1 MTGFTAVVSG
11 PTTVTARGAVRAA
24 AERVLGRLWIDQVP
38 VRLASED
45 AGLWPSATAAAADG
59 RALCWPG
66 QPGPARA
73 LLERIAELRAR
84 ARAAGLTEVVLVGAG
99 PAVRAAALVADAPL
113 TVLDGPEP
121 GPPARLAA
129 DRDRLSRTLVVL
141 AGPDPAGGA
150 LYRALR
156 RMLAGLGLSP
166 DELAARFVAVAEP
179 GGAAAELAVEAGHA
193 LVEAPAATA
202 FGALSPYALVPAGLA
217 GADLAGLLDRAAA
230 VLPALTRPENN
241 PGLVLGAIL
250 GGCARAG
257 RTTVVLGGYP
267 AASADPAPESSPQLA
282 DWIAALL
289 AEACGGL
296 LLPLVQRG
304 GLPVRP
310 SGDVFLVTLDGR
322 PRQDDA
328 TVSGPLPEQLVVWEY
343 AAAVAAYLLGADPL
357 GPPRHERPAEGA
369 GAGVGAA
376 VGAGAGSDDGRTED
390 GPPVFV
396 EGDPGQGVEVHTA
409 DPALAAASDLA
420 GLLAAVADRVAGN
433 EHLAVAAF
441 LDPDEVRGEGAQVR
455 RLAGLLAARCARPVT
470 ITWGCRYPAF
480 GNDHQEK
487 GVYLVVAG
495 NADRDVPVP
504 ERRHGL
510 DPVQRS
516 RAVGAARAARAAGRP
531 VVRLH
536 LHDRRAGLARLLDSA
551 RGGA

>member
-24 AERVLGRLWIDQVP
+24 AERVIGRLWIDQVP

-45 AGLWPSATAAAADG
+45 AGLWPAATAAAADG

-84 ARAAGLTEVVLVGAG
+84 ARAAGLTEVVLVGSG
-99 PAVRAAALVADAPL
+99 PAVRAAALMAGAPL

-129 DRDRLSRTLVVL
+129 DRDRLSRALVVL
-141 AGPDPAGGA
+141 AGPDPADGA

-156 RMLAGLGLSP
+156 RMLAGLGLPP

-179 GGAAAELAVEAGHA
+179 GGAAAKLAVEAGHA

-267 AASADPAPESSPQLA
+267 AASADPVPEPSPGLA

-289 AEACGGL
+289 AESCGGL

-310 SGDVFLVTLDGR
+310 AGDVFLVTLDGR

-369 GAGVGAA
+369 GGG
-376 VGAGAGSDDGRTED
+376 DRTDD

-409 DPALAAASDLA
+409 DPALAAAADL
-420 GLLAAVADRVAGN
+420 GELLAAVAGRVAGN

-470 ITWGCRYPAF
+470 ITWGCRYPAI

-487 GVYLVVAG
+487 GVYLVVTG